1 MKPVSK
7 GLHAAAGSGRAG
19 RLLVALTAPAIGL
32 ALALGL
38 SVPAAHA
45 KSDCG
50 SLDIHLESA
59 AGYTDVECES
69 TDSMSEGTSATE
81 ETIRATDNRSIFLI
95 RHDGA
100 GNRTYLNQTDTKSL
114 IGPVFAK
121 SEGWTSAP
129 GGNKFLA
136 TRFTGWFKSTSDS
149 GLACFGFSRFT
160 GHVDHSMGYR
170 HAIYGFYCARQ
181 PDNVSDADVRRLIGA
196 LTFNFE

>member
-1 MKPVSK
+1 MIMPPTV
-7 GLHAAAGSGRAG
+7 
-19 RLLVALTAPAIGL
+19 GL

-45 KSDCG
+45 EDCG
-50 SLDIHLESA
+50 SLAIHLGSA
-59 AGYTDVECES
+59 AGYTDVECDS
-69 TDSMSEGTSATE
+69 ADSMSEGTTATE
-81 ETIRATDNRSIFLI
+81 ETIRATDDRSIFLI

-100 GNRTYLNQTDTKSL
+100 GNRTYLNQLDTKSL
-114 IGPVFAK
+114 IGPVFEK

-136 TRFTGWFKSTSDS
+136 TRFKGWFKSTDS
-149 GLACFGFSRFT
+149 AFACFGFSRFT

-170 HAIYGFYCARQ
+170 DAIYGFYCALQ